1 MTKTTYVNA
10 IYLGN
15 FASVDTNESDYDAEH
30 EAALTGVTVDHGT
43 LQVVSLRLDDKDHN
57 GTISDDECNP
67 YCDKVTYD
75 IGTQTKEIRGQ
86 TGRNELL
93 KKGTKP

>member
-67 YCDKVTYD
+67 YCDKVT
-75 IGTQTKEIRGQ
+75 
-86 TGRNELL
+86 
-93 KKGTKP
+93 